1 MFKKKLK
8 FVESLTVLKYS
19 IIEVESLAGSQ
30 IMFYLNKN
38 LKYLMNSSNL
48 IASFCLSLLRQTY
61 FLQYKI
67 LMLTQRLQGVTQ
79 SIFHSPLE
87 GQAKHVSTGIFLRCP
102 ARCYNSS

>member
-1 MFKKKLK
+1 M
-8 FVESLTVLKYS
+8 LKYS

-38 LKYLMNSSNL
+38 LKYLMNSNL
-48 IASFCLSLLRQTY
+48 IATFCLSLLRQTY
-61 FLQYKI
+61 FLQRKI

-87 GQAKHVSTGIFLRCP
+87 GQAKHVSTGIFLRC
-102 ARCYNSS
+102 AALCYNSS